1 MVFTFV
7 LIGLTWF
14 VWKFKTDG
22 LSRTNLLIGWGI
34 KVLFGVLFMIIHTKI
49 YGIGEITVDWEE
61 YMDDSVTL
69 NGVAYQSFGDY
80 LRFLF
85 GTNSEAAVQQY
96 LSHTNHWSA
105 GDLDLMNDSRNVLRV
120 NSLIVFLSKGNVYVH
135 ILFFSFFS
143 FIGLREI
150 FQAFRDRV
158 FYDKRVFWFA
168 LFLFPTLSFWTSS
181 VLKEPLMI
189 LGFAFLL
196 NALFGKLT
204 VKSRLWRFALGF
216 VLMLGFKP
224 YVLGCLLLSLP
235 VFLLGKWVFKK
246 RVLLAPITALGMVT
260 LIFLVFSG
268 FRKNVTHRLT
278 RMQFDFVNVGR
289 GGMHAYADSCFYY
302 FRSDQYADL
311 EFSNDRT
318 IHAKKDLVA
327 KKVTFGMSYPFQDI
341 HLKPGEGPW
350 KVVFM
355 GEACG
360 SYIELT
366 PIGNDFGQLLK
377 NIPEAVSNAAFRP
390 TFWDPGGKLKIVSF
404 LETIGLFVLLA
415 FGLWYNRKHRSAEEK
430 NVIVFLTTFSLVLL
444 VLIGWTTPVLGAV
457 VRYRMPA
464 YLALFLIAFI
474 GSRPFKF
481 KR

>member
-1 MVFTFV
+1 
-7 LIGLTWF
+7 
-14 VWKFKTDG
+14 
-22 LSRTNLLIGWGI
+22 
-34 KVLFGVLFMIIHTKI
+34 
-49 YGIGEITVDWEE
+49 
-61 YMDDSVTL
+61 
-69 NGVAYQSFGDY
+69 
-80 LRFLF
+80 
-85 GTNSEAAVQQY
+85 
-96 LSHTNHWSA
+96 
-105 GDLDLMNDSRNVLRV
+105 
-120 NSLIVFLSKGNVYVH
+120 
-135 ILFFSFFS
+135 
-143 FIGLREI
+143 
-150 FQAFRDRV
+150 
-158 FYDKRVFWFA
+158 
-168 LFLFPTLSFWTSS
+168 
-181 VLKEPLMI
+181 MI
-189 LGFAFLL
+189 LGFAFVL
-196 NALFGKLT
+196 NGLFGSLAL
-204 VKSRLWRFALGF
+204 KSRLWRFAFGF
-216 VLMLGFKP
+216 ILMLGFKP
-224 YVLGCLLLSLP
+224 YVLACLLLSIP
-235 VFLLGKWVFKK
+235 VFLLGKWVFKNK
-246 RVLLAPITALGMVT
+246 VLFAPITALGIVA

-311 EFSNDRT
+311 EFLNDRKVR
-318 IHAKKDLVA
+318 AKKDLVA
-327 KKVTFGMSYPFQDI
+327 KKVTFGMSYPFRDI

-350 KVVFM
+350 EVVFM

-415 FGLWYNRKHRSAEEK
+415 FGLWYNRKYRSVEEK
-430 NVIVFLTTFSLVLL
+430 NILVFLVTFSLVLL
-444 VLIGWTTPVLGAV
+444 VLVGWTTPVLGAI

-464 YLALFLIAFI
+464 YLTLFLIAFI

>member
-1 MVFTFV
+1 
-7 LIGLTWF
+7 
-14 VWKFKTDG
+14 
-22 LSRTNLLIGWGI
+22 
-34 KVLFGVLFMIIHTKI
+34 
-49 YGIGEITVDWEE
+49 
-61 YMDDSVTL
+61 
-69 NGVAYQSFGDY
+69 
-80 LRFLF
+80 
-85 GTNSEAAVQQY
+85 
-96 LSHTNHWSA
+96 
-105 GDLDLMNDSRNVLRV
+105 
-120 NSLIVFLSKGNVYVH
+120 
-135 ILFFSFFS
+135 
-143 FIGLREI
+143 
-150 FQAFRDRV
+150 
-158 FYDKRVFWFA
+158 
-168 LFLFPTLSFWTSS
+168 
-181 VLKEPLMI
+181 
-189 LGFAFLL
+189 
-196 NALFGKLT
+196 
-204 VKSRLWRFALGF
+204 
-216 VLMLGFKP
+216 MLGFKP
-224 YVLGCLLLSLP
+224 YVLGCLLLSMP

-246 RVLLAPITALGMVT
+246 RVLFAPITALAMLALV
-260 LIFLVFSG
+260 FLVFSG

-289 GGMHAYADSCFYY
+289 GGTHAYADSCFYY

-311 EFSNDRT
+311 EFSTDGSVR
-318 IHAKKDLVA
+318 AKKDLIA
-327 KKVTFGMSYPFQDI
+327 KKVTFGMSYPFRDI

-350 KVVFM
+350 RVVFI

-404 LETIGLFVLLA
+404 LETVGLFVLLA
-415 FGLWYNRKHRSAEEK
+415 FGLWYNRKYRSAEEK
-430 NVIVFLTTFSLVLL
+430 NILVFLVTFSVILL

>member
-1 MVFTFV
+1 MVFTLLLV
-7 LIGLTWF
+7 GLTWF

-135 ILFFSFFS
+135 ILFFSFLS

-150 FQAFRDRV
+150 FQAFKDRV

-196 NALFGKLT
+196 NALFGNLA

-216 VLMLGFKP
+216 ILMLGFKP
-224 YVLGCLLLSLP
+224 YVLGCLLLSVP
-235 VFLLGKWVFKK
+235 VFLLGKWVFRK
-246 RVLLAPITALGMVT
+246 RVLFAPITVLAITT

-278 RMQFDFVNVGR
+278 RMQFDFINVGR

-302 FRSDQYADL
+302 FRSDQYSDL
-311 EFSNDRT
+311 EFISDRT
-318 IHAKKDLVA
+318 VQAKNDMVA
-327 KKVTFGMSYPFQDI
+327 KKVTFGMSYPFRDI
-341 HLKPGEGPW
+341 HLKSGEGPW
-350 KVVFM
+350 NVVFM

-366 PIGNDFGQLLK
+366 PIGNNSGQLLK
-377 NIPEAVSNAAFRP
+377 NIPEAISNAAFRP
-390 TFWDPGGKLKIVSF
+390 TFWDPGGKLKILSF

-415 FGLWYNRKHRSAEEK
+415 FGLWYNRKYRSAEEK
-430 NVIVFLTTFSLVLL
+430 NILVFLITFSLILL
-444 VLIGWTTPVLGAV
+444 VLIGWTTPVLGAI